1 MKRIL
6 LALVLLLTP
15 SFAWAQCTGVFPSA
29 TICGSVSGGV
39 PGPVSTSVLTGVPG
53 GTTGQVQ
60 YNNSGVFGGFTPSG
74 DCTVVTATGVFT
86 CTKTNGVSFGPFA
99 TDNAAAATAAL
110 NAFTS
115 TLQGVVPASGGS
127 NVNLFLNQTG
137 AFSAAPASTNVTGTN
152 FLSNTNWQV
161 DSISGSGSGFITAV
175 RSDGTANQTPISAT
189 SFNTSAN
196 SVTFLTANTEEFV
209 AGVTLF
215 TVSGSGFPN
224 SAFRATSVV
233 ANTSVTTT
241 LPLNLTSPGTSSA
254 RTLTPI
260 SQGNQSGVVFDDW
273 KVTPTTLNVW
283 ADDFSTNIPPGSIR
297 TLGMRKDVG
306 TAEQYYWQA
315 LASDLPRYLGRQ
327 ITCGALVNQKVQG
340 GSGTWRLDMFDNNS
354 TVYSTSG
361 TGSSFGGYE
370 FRSMT
375 FTPSASLGTG
385 FGFGITLDGNA
396 GDIYYFAGPPTCYYG
411 DAMTASNLAQKP
423 QELLHVALHWNPN
436 LFLPLAITFP
446 TATIGFG
453 DYGFTNQDLAAIS
466 FGAVHNSI
474 KAVDLKFEYT
484 TPTVNMLFL
493 TSKSPF
499 SQGTFGPE
507 CSTQV
512 ANQIITCGPSRLP
525 VINGGLFDIYVN
537 VSGGVVTNATADFG
551 DVELSP

>member
-6 LALVLLLTP
+6 LTLALFLLP
-15 SFAWAQCTGVFPSA
+15 STGWAQCNGVFPNNTVCGNITGNNNTPRPTNPSA
-29 TICGSVSGGV
+29 FLGAAGGSN
-39 PGPVSTSVLTGVPG
+39 
-53 GTTGQVQ
+53 GQVQ
-60 YNNSGVFGGFTPSG
+60 YNNNGSLEGFTFAG
-74 DCTVVTATGVFT
+74 DCTVSIPNIT
-86 CTKTNGVSFGPFA
+86 CLKTNGISFGIFA
-99 TDNAAAATAAL
+99 TANAITATAAL
-110 NAFTS
+110 NLFSA
-115 TLQGVVPASGGS
+115 TLQGLVPASGGGT
-127 NVNLFLNQTG
+127 NNFLRADG
-137 AFSAAPASTNVTGTN
+137 AFAIPAPAGGTN

-161 DSISGSGSGFITAV
+161 DSISGSGSSFITAV
-175 RSDGTANQTPISAT
+175 KSDGTANQTAISAT

-196 SVTFLTANTEEFV
+196 SVTFLTTNTQEFV

-241 LPLNLTSPGTSSA
+241 LPFNLTSPGSSSA

-260 SQGNQSGVVFDDW
+260 SQGNQTGVVFDDW
-273 KVTPTTLNVW
+273 QVTPTTLNVW
-283 ADDFSTNIPPGSIR
+283 ADDFPANIPPGSIR
-297 TLGMRKDVG
+297 ALGMRKDLG
-306 TAEQYYWQA
+306 TAEQYYWTA
-315 LASDLPRYLGRQ
+315 PATDLTRYLGRQ

-340 GSGTWRLDMFDNNS
+340 GSGTWRLNMFDNVS
-354 TVYSTSG
+354 SVYSTSG
-361 TGSSFGGYE
+361 TGASFGGYE
-370 FRSMT
+370 FRSVT
-375 FTPSASLGTG
+375 FTSSTSGTG

-512 ANQIITCGPSRLP
+512 ANQIITCGPSRLS